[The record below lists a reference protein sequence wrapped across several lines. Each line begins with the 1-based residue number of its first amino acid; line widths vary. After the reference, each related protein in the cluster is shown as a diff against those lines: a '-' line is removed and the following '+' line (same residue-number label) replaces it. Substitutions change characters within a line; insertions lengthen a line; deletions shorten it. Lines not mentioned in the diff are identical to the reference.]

1 MGYRSD
7 ITVVIYGSE
16 CNAEKYEALRVLM
29 PTTFA
34 EVYGVWDGC
43 AEWNTRH
50 NTLIFRSDGMKWYE
64 TYPEV
69 KAFNEMLETL
79 ADELDYNW
87 EMVRLGENYGDIEQ
101 SFGGSDVDYIL
112 CVQRSVDINF

>member
-34 EVYGVWDGC
+34 EVYGVWERC

-50 NTLIFRSDGMKWYE
+50 NTLIFRITDVKWYE

-69 KAFNEMLETL
+69 IAFTKMLGTL

-87 EMVRLGENYGDIEQ
+87 EMVRLGENYEDIEQ
-101 SFGGSDVDYIL
+101 TFGGSDGDYIL
-112 CVQRSVDINF
+112 CVHRGVDINF